1 VSVPRISVIFPVYNG
16 SEFLEESL
24 KSVLNQTFHDF
35 EVLVIDDASTD
46 DSAEIAKGFNDPRIC
61 VIRHDKNMRLPETLN
76 HGLEL
81 ARGEFIA
88 RMDADD
94 ICAPRRFERQVRLL
108 DLHPGIGICG
118 GWVRLFGGAANSTRK
133 YPVSP
138 DAVEAFR
145 HFNCPFG
152 HPTVMMRRALLVA
165 HGLRYDPRAA
175 AVEDFE
181 LWTRLLK
188 VTRGANLPEVLLEY
202 RLHEASVTS
211 RDWPA
216 MDENSAQVLSAALRD
231 ILPDITQEQARFHR
245 QVSMAEIPPDIES
258 LRKADGWLGKI
269 SPALDKNHDARNVLR
284 EVWFRLAMRVS
295 PAAGIATLRPAFS
308 GVFPRKY
315 GLSFQQRALIVGS
328 AFKAWASDRG

>member
-1 VSVPRISVIFPVYNG
+1 MSAPRVSVILPVYNG
-16 SEFLEESL
+16 TEFLAESL
-24 KSVLNQTFHDF
+24 KSVLEQTFHNF
-35 EVLVIDDASTD
+35 EVLVIDDASAD
-46 DSAEIAKGFNDPRIC
+46 DSASIAEGFLDPRVR
-61 VIRHDKNMRLPETLN
+61 VIRHDQNMRLPETLN

-94 ICAPRRFERQVRLL
+94 ICTPNRFERQVRLL
-108 DLHPGIGICG
+108 DLHPEIGICG
-118 GWVRLFGGAANSTRK
+118 GWVRLFGGVANVTRE

-145 HFNCPFG
+145 YFNCPFA
-152 HPTVMMRRALLVA
+152 HPTVMLRRALLVA
-165 HGLRYDPRAA
+165 HALRYDPNAV

-181 LWTRLLK
+181 LWARLLK
-188 VTRGANLPEVLLEY
+188 FTRGANLPEVLLEY

-211 RDWPA
+211 RDWTV
-216 MDENSAQVLSAALRD
+216 MDENSARVLRAALGD

-258 LRKADGWLGKI
+258 LRKADVWLGKI

-284 EVWFRLAMRVS
+284 KVWFRLAMRVS
-295 PAAGIATLRPAFS
+295 PAAGIASLRPAFG
-308 GVFPRKY
+308 GVFHCL
-315 GLSFQQRALIVGS
+315 G
-328 AFKAWASDRG
+328 